1 MFRRLKSYLLRRL
14 YSLLVI
20 KLQPVD
26 KSVLKNYEK
35 FRSFCTIRLFSTKGE
50 FQFVFKE
57 DRRKTVR
64 NKKSV
69 FRLTSYFVELLSPE
83 EFNLP
88 TNALYNKVIMVV
100 TIRLGPV
107 NYEAMGRLLLDLYI
121 DSFSKKT

>member
-20 KLQPVD
+20 KLQPID
-26 KSVLKNYEK
+26 KSALRNYDK
-35 FRSFCTIRLFSTKGE
+35 FRSFCTVTLFSTKGE

-57 DRRKTVR
+57 DRRKAIR
-64 NKKSV
+64 NKKSL
-69 FRLTSYFVELLSPE
+69 FLLTSYFVELVSPE
-83 EFNLP
+83 EFNLS
-88 TNALYNKVIMVV
+88 TNILYNKVIMVI

>member
-1 MFRRLKSYLLRRL
+1 MLRRLKSYLLRRL

-50 FQFVFKE
+50 FQFVFKD
-57 DRRKTVR
+57 DRRKTVCG
-64 NKKSV
+64 NKS
-69 FRLTSYFVELLSPE
+69 FFLLTSYFVELISPE

-88 TNALYNKVIMVV
+88 TNVLYNKAIMVIM
-100 TIRLGPV
+100 IRMGPV

>member
-1 MFRRLKSYLLRRL
+1 MLRRLKSYLLRRL
-14 YSLLVI
+14 YSLLVV

-26 KSVLKNYEK
+26 KSVLKNYDK
-35 FRSFCTIRLFSTKGE
+35 FRSFCTIRLFSNKGE

-64 NKKSV
+64 SNKS
-69 FRLTSYFVELLSPE
+69 FLLLTSYFVELLSPE
-83 EFNLP
+83 EFNHP
-88 TNALYNKVIMVV
+88 TNALYDKVIMVI

-107 NYEAMGRLLLDLYI
+107 NYEVMGRLLLDLYI